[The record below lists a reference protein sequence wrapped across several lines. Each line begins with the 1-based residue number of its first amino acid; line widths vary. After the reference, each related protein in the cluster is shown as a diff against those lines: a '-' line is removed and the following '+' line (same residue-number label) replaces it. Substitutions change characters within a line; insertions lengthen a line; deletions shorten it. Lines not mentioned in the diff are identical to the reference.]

1 MDAKKRV
8 AIVGA
13 GISGLSAI
21 KSCLEEGLEPVCFEQ
36 YDNLG
41 GVWHYTE
48 EYREGQGARAFDNLT
63 TNISKEM
70 FSFSDFPIPSHFPP
84 FLTCS
89 MVHDYLK
96 SYCENFGLGKH
107 IHLNTKVIN
116 IRKSSDY
123 NVTGRWE
130 VETEE
135 PQKTQRDIFDFV
147 MICSG
152 FYKKPRF
159 PDVEGM
165 DTFRG
170 SIEHSMKF
178 KDAARYK
185 GMNVLVVGN
194 SNSSGDLAAESARFA
209 HQVYYSVG
217 EGMWMV
223 PSIVKNGMPY
233 DLVLLK
239 RSNLWNASKFSK
251 VVANM
256 CNDRLDHVL
265 GGICPSSPPSRSRRM
280 VNDKVQYNI
289 MNGRI
294 KVVKTLTRLGPHEA
308 EFDDGTI
315 LKNLDAILFAT
326 GYQLL
331 VDFLDHEESYKGDN
345 GKLNLYK
352 MMFPLWHHHTLSLVG
367 CVDTTGSFPPLTEL
381 QGRLAARVFAGYH
394 RLPSLE
400 VMADDV
406 EKTNSF
412 VLQRFGRYKYLMPT
426 IISWDELAADLGV
439 APSWWDLIKAGPRL
453 AYLYY
458 YGPAFPY
465 YHRMWGPHPWRGA
478 RDAID
483 HALEHGHYA
492 KQVRHVQGPDHEGSS
507 FMPRFIIVS
516 VLAVLLTTMYNG

>member
-8 AIVGA
+8 AIIGA
-13 GISGLSAI
+13 GISGLAAI

-36 YDNLG
+36 YDNIG
-41 GVWHYTE
+41 GVWFYTE

-63 TNISKEM
+63 TNISREM
-70 FSFSDFPIPSHFPP
+70 FSFSDFPFPSHLPP

-89 MVHDYLK
+89 MVHDYLQ

-116 IRKSSDY
+116 IRKSPDY
-123 NVTGRWE
+123 KVSGRWE
-130 VETEE
+130 VETED

-170 SIEHSMKF
+170 SFEHSMKF

-194 SNSSGDLAAESARFA
+194 SNSSGDLAAESARYA

-217 EGMWMV
+217 
-223 PSIVKNGMPY
+223 
-233 DLVLLK
+233 
-239 RSNLWNASKFSK
+239 
-251 VVANM
+251 
-256 CNDRLDHVL
+256 
-265 GGICPSSPPSRSRRM
+265 
-280 VNDKVQYNI
+280 
-289 MNGRI
+289 
-294 KVVKTLTRLGPHEA
+294 EA

-326 GYQLL
+326 GYHLAI
-331 VDFLDHEESYKGDN
+331 DFLQESYKEDD

-352 MMFPLWHHHTLSLVG
+352 MTFPLWQHPTLSLVG
-367 CVDTTGSFPPLTEL
+367 CVDISESFPPITEL
-381 QGRLAARVFAGYH
+381 QCRLVARVFAGSH
-394 RLPSLE
+394 KLPSME
-400 VMADDV
+400 VMANDV
-406 EKTNSF
+406 KKKNSF
-412 VLQRFGRYKYLMPT
+412 FLKKFGRYKYLMPT
-426 IISWDELAADLGV
+426 IIYRDELAAELGV

-453 AYLYY
+453 AYQYY

-465 YHRMWGPHPWRGA
+465 YHRLWGPHAWRGA
-478 RDAID
+478 KDAIN

-492 KQVRHVQGPDHEGSS
+492 KQVRHVQGPDVEGSS
-507 FMPRFIIVS
+507 FMLRFIIVS
-516 VLAVLLTTMYNG
+516 VLAVLLTMMYNG